1 MKKIMNRIKS
11 KFNKHND
18 FKKKY
23 KELKKEYDK
32 EVDMNNKLLI
42 KITNLEYLLDLDN
55 QIQKIEQLETVI
67 DKYRQEKHQMRYEI
81 LDLRKKLN
89 K

>member
-1 MKKIMNRIKS
+1 MKNKLIKKLKSIKEKISWRR
-11 KFNKHND
+11 
-18 FKKKY
+18 KY

-42 KITNLEYLLDLDN
+42 KINNLEYLLDLDN

>member
-1 MKKIMNRIKS
+1 MKKMMNRIKS
-11 KFNKHND
+11 KFNKYND
-18 FKKKY
+18 LKKKY

-32 EVDMNNKLLI
+32 EVDMNNNLLI

-55 QIQKIEQLETVI
+55 QVQKIEQLEAVI
-67 DKYRQEKHQMRYEI
+67 DKYRQEKHRMRYEI

>member
-42 KITNLEYLLDLDN
+42 KITNLEYLLDLDS
-55 QIQKIEQLETVI
+55 QIQKIEQLETLL
-67 DKYRQEKHQMRYEI
+67 DKYRQEKHRMRYEI

>member
-1 MKKIMNRIKS
+1 MKKMMNRIKS
-11 KFNKHND
+11 KFNKRND
-18 FKKKY
+18 LKKKY

-55 QIQKIEQLETVI
+55 QVQKIEQLETVI